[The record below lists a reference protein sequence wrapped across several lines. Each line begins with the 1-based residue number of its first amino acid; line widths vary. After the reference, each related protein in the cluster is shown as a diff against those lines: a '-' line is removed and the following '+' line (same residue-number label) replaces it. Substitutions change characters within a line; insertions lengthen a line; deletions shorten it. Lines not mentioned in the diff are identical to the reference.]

1 MRNKIPCSA
10 DRLGLLDPQM
20 IQAVAEAS
28 AFQIAQQYLT
38 ANRVRIAEADES
50 QIRSAVIGNAGLY
63 EQNIQLKDGH
73 LVSKCSCTLPEEPMC
88 RHCIAVLLEYQRWAH
103 PRQSRNSGLAKETIT
118 SPPAGPSD
126 DNNGKR
132 ATLQSFTPDVKLSE
146 VMVFL
151 EWLQPAAK
159 ALERQEP
166 LPAPPALGPG
176 TVSTWIHTINN
187 LEDRR
192 RESEEVMT
200 SLESQLKDREA
211 DVGYLRQQLQLS
223 VKESKAAQTTTQELQ
238 RELASYKEV
247 LTRVSEL
254 TAEVVRHA
262 GQMRAVTGDM
272 LQKGSQLDKLVS
284 SFKDVAEA
292 LESAVALPPHR

>member
-10 DRLGLLDPQM
+10 DRLGLLNPQM

-28 AFQIAQQYLT
+28 AFQVAQQYLT

-103 PRQSRNSGLAKETIT
+103 PPQSRNSGLAKETIT

-126 DNNGKR
+126 DNGKR

-166 LPAPPALGPG
+166 LPAPPVLGPG
-176 TVSTWIHTINN
+176 AVSTWIHTISN

-200 SLESQLKDREA
+200 SLESQLKDRET
-211 DVGYLRQQLQLS
+211 DVGHLRQQLQLS
-223 VKESKAAQTTTQELQ
+223 LKESKAAQTTTQELQ

-292 LESAVALPPHR
+292 LQSAVELPPHG

>member
-28 AFQIAQQYLT
+28 AFQVAQQYLT

-126 DNNGKR
+126 DNGKR
-132 ATLQSFTPDVKLSE
+132 VTLQSFTPDVKLSE

-176 TVSTWIHTINN
+176 AVSAWIHTISN

-211 DVGYLRQQLQLS
+211 DVGHLRQQLQLS
-223 VKESKAAQTTTQELQ
+223 LKESKAAQTTTQELQ

>member
-10 DRLGLLDPQM
+10 ERLGLLTAEM
-20 IQAVAEAS
+20 IQAVSDAS
-28 AFQIAQQYLT
+28 AFQIAHQYLT
-38 ANRVRIAEADES
+38 TNRVRIAEADDS
-50 QIRSAVIGNAGLY
+50 QITSAVIGNSGLY
-63 EQNIQLKDGH
+63 EQNIQLKGGH

-88 RHCIAVLLEYQRWAH
+88 RHCIAVLLEYQRWAQ
-103 PRQSRNSGLAKETIT
+103 PRQSRKPNLAKESKTA
-118 SPPAGPSD
+118 PPVGPSD
-126 DNNGKR
+126 NGKR
-132 ATLQSFTPDVKLSE
+132 GTLHSFTSDVKLSE

-151 EWLQPAAK
+151 EWLQPATK

-166 LPAPPALGPG
+166 LPGPPALSPGPI
-176 TVSTWIHTINN
+176 STWIQAIRN

-200 SLESQLKDREA
+200 SLESQLKDRES
-211 DVGYLRQQLQLS
+211 DVGYLTQQLQTS
-223 VKESKAAQTTTQELQ
+223 MRESNAAQATTQELQ
-238 RELASYKEV
+238 REVASYKEM
-247 LTRVSEL
+247 LARVSEL

-272 LQKGSQLDKLVS
+272 LQKGSQLDKLLS

-292 LESAVALPPHR
+292 LQSAVALPPHE